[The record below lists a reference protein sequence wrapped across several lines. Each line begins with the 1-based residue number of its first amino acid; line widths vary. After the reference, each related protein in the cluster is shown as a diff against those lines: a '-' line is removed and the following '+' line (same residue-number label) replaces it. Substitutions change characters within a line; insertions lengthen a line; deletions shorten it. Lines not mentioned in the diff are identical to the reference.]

1 MTDTDAAGASTLDRF
16 RAGLERHGVTVT
28 DATPGSLADAVE
40 DAVEPPVV
48 GAPLPFDGLSLPAS
62 VPTDPTP
69 AALDAART
77 GVTAAMLGVADYG
90 SVALASTP
98 DGTEPVAL
106 FPERHVVVLRAADV
120 VPGMREALAE
130 LGERAREDARSHVLA
145 TGPSATA
152 DMGGLV
158 YGAHGPEEV
167 HLVLVGD
174 GDSGTTGVT
183 NGTTSTDG
191 TDASGA
197 EEGA

>member
-1 MTDTDAAGASTLDRF
+1 MTDTDSSGASTLGRF
-16 RAGLERHGVTVT
+16 RAGLERHGVSVT
-28 DATPGSLADAVE
+28 DAEPGSLAAAVE
-40 DAVEPPVV
+40 GAVEPPAV
-48 GAPLPFDGLSLPAS
+48 GAPLPFDGLSLPDS
-62 VPTDPTP
+62 IPTDPTP

-77 GVTAAMLGVADYG
+77 GVTAARLGVADYG

-120 VPGMREALAE
+120 VPGMRAALAE
-130 LGERAREDARSHVLA
+130 LGERAREDTRSHVLA

-167 HLVLVGD
+167 HLVLVGNA
-174 GDSGTTGVT
+174 GGSAT
-183 NGTTSTDG
+183 
-191 TDASGA
+191 
-197 EEGA
+197 